1 MQSVLRMLELRW
13 LVCAYMAVGFI
24 FLMPAPSLAQPVS
37 TSLRSVDLNTN
48 IIGLGHRA
56 WENNYLAVWDTGSAA
71 VRLFSKEG
79 FRIWSTEASIEG
91 AVKTSIT
98 SMGVW
103 PDGTTVAGGGA
114 RTAAGAL
121 AGFLLWLS
129 PDGSPIKTVRTSP
142 FVPLHL
148 KVAPNGKLWA
158 LGRILNPPDA
168 KTDLPHQMLR
178 SFSKDGLQDWT
189 ALSRENFA
197 KWPHPAV
204 AAGMTISGDRVN
216 IYLPSTGEL
225 IALSSISGEELSR
238 STINKPEG
246 FQLRGMASKA
256 DGTIYLSGTRREKT
270 MSKSLA
276 TYAKVDK
283 GVAHWSDMGESGSSG
298 SGKATTIVGSL
309 GDDLVLTSGGM
320 NGFQWRREP

>member
-148 KVAPNGKLWA
+148 KVAPN
-158 LGRILNPPDA
+158 
-168 KTDLPHQMLR
+168 
-178 SFSKDGLQDWT
+178 
-189 ALSRENFA
+189 
-197 KWPHPAV
+197 
-204 AAGMTISGDRVN
+204 
-216 IYLPSTGEL
+216 
-225 IALSSISGEELSR
+225 
-238 STINKPEG
+238 
-246 FQLRGMASKA
+246 
-256 DGTIYLSGTRREKT
+256 
-270 MSKSLA
+270 
-276 TYAKVDK
+276 
-283 GVAHWSDMGESGSSG
+283 
-298 SGKATTIVGSL
+298 TTVS
-309 GDDLVLTSGGM
+309 
-320 NGFQWRREP
+320 